1 MKIMTWT
8 VLGAFSF
15 YSFSLKA
22 EEVTPVTTKAPIYIQ
37 LEPNVYKRVESLQID
52 NPPLEIEGERRTLPW
67 AEKTIPAAVPA
78 LVKTEREQISI
89 EYSATSFGY
98 QNNLIKSDLQIDGID
113 AYRLAGDEVKIQV
126 LPLNFTFRYDNND
139 WGSIANLSLEDT
151 NELSGVWYTRL
162 GDQFKIGIAPQY
174 KYVRTSTKEKEL
186 GTVTDRSTSKEHE
199 LAIGLYTGFDIID
212 SENIYF
218 EIANTVSGVYGS
230 GEVENSVELT
240 MYGVRFN
247 PSFNFFYKTK
257 KQFHLGFGM
266 NTDVTFFAGDVK
278 APGVSKVDISGYI
291 IDLKLELLKMKI
303 LF

>member
-1 MKIMTWT
+1 M
-8 VLGAFSF
+8 
-15 YSFSLKA
+15 
-22 EEVTPVTTKAPIYIQ
+22 TKAKA
-37 LEPNVYKRVESLQID
+37 NFFKKRWR
-52 NPPLEIEGERRTLPW
+52 G
-67 AEKTIPAAVPA
+67 KT
-78 LVKTEREQISI
+78 Q
-89 EYSATSFGY
+89 Y
-98 QNNLIKSDLQIDGID
+98 
-113 AYRLAGDEVKIQV
+113 
-126 LPLNFTFRYDNND
+126 ND